1 MRHKTEVLAK
11 LVNDYLVSCD
21 TGRASAKKLSEK
33 FKVSVSRIYMIIRV
47 LREKGTGVLPSR
59 KGYILSEFATKKD
72 DVHFFRMISG
82 RRVSDYMA
90 VTAAAPDIRKR
101 WNTVE
106 DRNTFKLIVAPAT
119 GPDNGKMFKAGLTAL
134 MKMKS

>member
-1 MRHKTEVLAK
+1 MKHKTEVLVK

-21 TGRASAKKLSEK
+21 TGRASAKKLAEK
-33 FKVSVSRIYMIIRV
+33 FKVSISRIYGIIRI
-47 LREKGTGVLPSR
+47 LREQGTGVLPSR
-59 KGYILSEFATKKD
+59 NGYILSQFATKKD
-72 DVHFFRMISG
+72 DVHFFRMVSG
-82 RRVSDYMA
+82 RRVSDYLA

-106 DRNTFKLIVAPAT
+106 DRNTFKLITGPVI
-119 GPDNGKMFKAGLTAL
+119 GPDNGKIFKAGLSTL